1 MQVQLPKKSKRNHI
15 MLYYLLSFYQLVKK
29 QYLLVFGLYLGLY
42 IILFIITTAFTKTL
56 TEFNILLGVPEYTS
70 ALQIIW
76 TLFQISCHA
85 YITYTFFSYEQDS
98 SFEYI
103 ILRES
108 YLKNFIKKLIL
119 ILLITIVIRVI
130 IFFGTY
136 LFFYHSISFNI
147 SSFIY
152 NIVIYLVV
160 SLITTIAVL
169 FIKRD

>member
-1 MQVQLPKKSKRNHI
+1 

-98 SFEYI
+98 SFEYL
-103 ILRES
+103 ILRSS

-169 FIKRD
+169 FIKRG

>member
-1 MQVQLPKKSKRNHI
+1 

-42 IILFIITTAFTKTL
+42 IILFIITTVFTKTL

-108 YLKNFIKKLIL
+108 YIKNFIKKLIL

-136 LFFYHSISFNI
+136 LFFYHSISFNV

-169 FIKRD
+169 FIKRE

>member
-1 MQVQLPKKSKRNHI
+1 

-29 QYLLVFGLYLGLY
+29 QYLLVFGLYLSLY

-56 TEFNILLGVPEYTS
+56 TEFNILLGVPEYMST
-70 ALQIIW
+70 LQIIW
-76 TLFQISCHA
+76 TLFQISSHV
-85 YITYTFFSYEQDS
+85 YVTYSFFSYEQDS

-108 YLKNFIKKLIL
+108 YIKNFIKKLIL

-130 IFFGTY
+130 IFLGTY
-136 LFFYHSISFNI
+136 VFFYHSISFNVA
-147 SSFIY
+147 SFIY

-169 FIKRD
+169 FIKRE

>member
-1 MQVQLPKKSKRNHI
+1 

-29 QYLLVFGLYLGLY
+29 QYLLVFGLYLSLY
-42 IILFIITTAFTKTL
+42 IILFIITTVFTKTL

-108 YLKNFIKKLIL
+108 YIKNFIKKLIL

-136 LFFYHSISFNI
+136 LFFYHSISFNV

-160 SLITTIAVL
+160 SLITTIGVL